1 MFERHLGIKGLG
13 FRFRIFIFERH
24 LGIEGFRVQG
34 LGL

>member
-1 MFERHLGIKGLG
+1 MFERHLGIKSLG
-13 FRFRIFIFERH
+13 FRVRIFILERH